1 LKTYLQKNPLIEEII
16 YLTLFVDLFK
26 QSAQWSICILALS
39 KNNTKVNFVL
49 IRTIYKV
56 GDYCVSPDCLNSSC
70 NKKYLNARKGDNLWI
85 DILQE
90 RDADREKIK
99 IMTEEKNFYIKTKH

>member
-1 LKTYLQKNPLIEEII
+1 M
-16 YLTLFVDLFK
+16 
-26 QSAQWSICILALS
+26 LALS
-39 KNNTKVNFVL
+39 KNNAKVNFVL

-56 GDYCVSPDCLNSSC
+56 DDYCVSPDCLNSSC

-99 IMTEEKNFYIKTKH
+99 IMTEENAQLQFEKKSNMNESTNLEQELESARLKIAGNSSFTDIVN

>member
-1 LKTYLQKNPLIEEII
+1 M
-16 YLTLFVDLFK
+16 
-26 QSAQWSICILALS
+26 LALS

-56 GDYCVSPDCLNSSC
+56 GDYYVSPDCLNSSC
-70 NKKYLNARKGDNLWI
+70 NKKYLNAMKGDNLWI

-99 IMTEEKNFYIKTKH
+99 IMTEENAQLQFEKKSNMNESTNLEQELESARLKIAGNSSFTDIVN

>member
-1 LKTYLQKNPLIEEII
+1 M
-16 YLTLFVDLFK
+16 
-26 QSAQWSICILALS
+26 LALS

-70 NKKYLNARKGDNLWI
+70 NKKYLNAKKGDNLWI

-99 IMTEEKNFYIKTKH
+99 IMTEENAQLQFEKKSNMNESTNLEQELESARLKIAGNSSFTDIVN